1 MCPACQ
7 PPPIRDRKL
16 NHDTLAMARVFQQ
29 TVSLTEAEKDAT
41 SGDQQASDTISDSDF
56 SRGG

>member
-1 MCPACQ
+1 MQ
-7 PPPIRDRKL
+7 VLVRMPITM
-16 NHDTLAMARVFQQ
+16 TLRTPCFLSWRS
-29 TVSLTEAEKDAT
+29 SLTESEKDAT

>member
-29 TVSLTEAEKDAT
+29 TV
-41 SGDQQASDTISDSDF
+41 
-56 SRGG
+56 RP

>member
-1 MCPACQ
+1 LALPRDMLDHLTRLSQ
-7 PPPIRDRKL
+7 PGLQPFSS
-16 NHDTLAMARVFQQ
+16 N
-29 TVSLTEAEKDAT
+29 LTESEKDAT

>member
-16 NHDTLAMARVFQQ
+16 NHDTLTMARVFQQ
-29 TVSLTEAEKDAT
+29 TVSAT
-41 SGDQQASDTISDSDF
+41 VVEDLVAAH
-56 SRGG
+56 